1 MEKIGIVYDPVF
13 MLHNPGLGHPE
24 VPERLLAVKEAIDGL
39 QLDFQNI
46 PVRPADRGSL
56 ELVHLPRY
64 VDYVL
69 NLDISETTFLD
80 PDTPISSHS
89 VEAALKAVGG
99 VINAVDEVLAG
110 RVRKVFCA
118 VRPPGHHAEPDR
130 AMGFCVFNNI
140 AIGAAHAIERRS
152 LSRVAIVDWDLH
164 HGNGT
169 QDAFCDTGKVLYIS
183 LHQAPYYPGSGSR
196 FETGDGAGAGFT
208 INIPMGAGSCDDDYR
223 QAFNETIIP
232 SLRDY
237 QPEMLFV
244 SAGFDAHKDDPLGDI
259 NLTTAFFGEMTR
271 LLNIIANEFCGGR
284 LISVLEGGYNLQ
296 ALKESVGL
304 HLRELAK

>member
-1 MEKIGIVYDPVF
+1 MIGIVYDPVF
-13 MLHNPGLGHPE
+13 LLHNPGPGHPE
-24 VPERLLAVKEAIDGL
+24 SPERLVAVKEAIDGL
-39 QLDFQNI
+39 ELDFQNI
-46 PVRPADRGSL
+46 PVRLADRDCL

-64 VDYVL
+64 VDYIL

-99 VINAVDEVLAG
+99 VINAVDEVVAG

-140 AIGAAHAIERRS
+140 AIGAAHAAGRHG
-152 LSRVAIVDWDLH
+152 LNRVAIVDWDLH

-169 QDAFCDTGKVLYIS
+169 QDAFYDTGNVLYIS

-223 QAFNETIIP
+223 QAFNEIIIP

-259 NLTTAFFGEMTR
+259 NLTTAFFGEMTS
-271 LLNIIANEFCGGR
+271 LLDIIANEFCGGR

-304 HLRELAK
+304 HLEELAK